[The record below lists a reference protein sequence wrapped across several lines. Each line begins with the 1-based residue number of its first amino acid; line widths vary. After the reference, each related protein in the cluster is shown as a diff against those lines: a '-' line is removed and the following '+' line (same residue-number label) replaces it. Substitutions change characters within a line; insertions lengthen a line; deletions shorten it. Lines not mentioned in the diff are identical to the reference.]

1 MLLKF
6 LFFLNKL
13 NKWKAEVKLESLSYK
28 NVGVFFFFRLNKIHE
43 CYVNLKDEILI
54 TF

>member
-6 LFFLNKL
+6 LFFFLNKL

-28 NVGVFFFFRLNKIHE
+28 NVGFFFFL
-43 CYVNLKDEILI
+43 D
-54 TF
+54 